1 MLKYIHL
8 IFLLIIFSGCA
19 SLANNIAPAYAD
31 AYKAIRN
38 AVVGFD
44 DSGITKE
51 MIDKIPYASSLLK
64 IGKGPEGLLI
74 LESISSSRETWISAD
89 GVYLVVENG
98 RIIKT
103 AGLNNNLI
111 DYISPIKDFR
121 NINELLGQTYKYYY
135 SYDYPELR
143 DLKVEAQLKLNGKQE
158 IKIFDEVYDLILIEE
173 EIANHYLGW
182 SFINKYWADEEY
194 NVIKSIQKFSPILPE
209 FTMVVT
215 KKPSS

>member
-1 MLKYIHL
+1 MLKYIYS
-8 IFLLIIFSGCA
+8 IFFFIILSSCA
-19 SLANNIAPAYAD
+19 SLGNNLAPGYVD
-31 AYKAIRN
+31 AYKAIKN
-38 AVVGFD
+38 AVIGFED
-44 DSGITKE
+44 TGITKDT
-51 MIDKIPYASSLLK
+51 IDNIPYASSLLK
-64 IGKGPEGLLI
+64 IGKGPQGLLI

-98 RIIKT
+98 RIVKT

-143 DLKVEAQLKLNGKQE
+143 DLKVEAQFKLKGKQE

-173 EIANHYLGW
+173 EITNHYLGW
-182 SFINKYWADEEY
+182 SFINRYWTDEEY
-194 NVIKSIQKFSPILPE
+194 NVIKSVQKFSPILPE

>member
-1 MLKYIHL
+1 MLKYIYS
-8 IFLLIIFSGCA
+8 IFFFIILSSCA
-19 SLANNIAPAYAD
+19 SLGNSLAPGYVD
-31 AYKAIRN
+31 AYKAIKN
-38 AVVGFD
+38 AVIGFED
-44 DSGITKE
+44 TGITKDT
-51 MIDKIPYASSLLK
+51 IDNIPYASSLLK
-64 IGKGPEGLLI
+64 IGKGPQGLLI

-98 RIIKT
+98 RIVKT

-143 DLKVEAQLKLNGKQE
+143 DLKVEAQFKLKGKQE

-173 EIANHYLGW
+173 EITNHYLGW
-182 SFINKYWADEEY
+182 SFINKYWTDEEY
-194 NVIKSIQKFSPILPE
+194 NVIKSVQKFSPILPE

-215 KKPSS
+215 KKPSR